1 MNEKEYLKE
10 LGKRYQEL
18 AAAPVMAERASLWR
32 RHNDGDKSCSPVIIE
47 VDSFLADLLPP
58 LRCEDPFHRELE
70 QIMLTEIIRAEEV
83 GDDRVIPEKL
93 ELPMRIHFRHLDY
106 TPKIAHA
113 SEYGFHPEP
122 VILDIEQ
129 DLAKLKRSVYSYDPA
144 EDRERLER
152 ANEILPAELSNQKLR
167 WLLVY
172 TKYVVDLMGMEPY
185 FFAMFDSPDK
195 VHELMEFLR
204 TDLEDYI
211 LWQEKEGLLTPN
223 NGNHY
228 VGSGSYGFT
237 GTLSGEPVLGQMWGN
252 LNSQESVSISPEMF
266 GEFVYPYY
274 EKTARLFGKVYWGC
288 CEPVDRIWDD
298 YISRLPNLAKVS
310 ISAWCDEEA
319 MGEKLK
325 DSPVIYSRK
334 PSPNFVGVPDVF
346 DEEAFAAH
354 IRRTAKAARD
364 CNLEIIMRDIY
375 TLKGDRGR
383 ARRAVDIARAVLQN
397 R

>member
-18 AAAPVMAERASLWR
+18 AACPVMAERAKFWL
-32 RHNDGDKSCSPVIIE
+32 RHNDGDNNCSPVIIE
-47 VDSFLADLLPP
+47 VDSFLSDLLPP

-70 QIMLTEIIRAEEV
+70 QLMLTEIVRAEEV

-93 ELPMRIHFRHLDY
+93 ELPMHIRFRHLDY

-129 DLAKLKRSVYSYDPA
+129 DLAKLKRSVWSYDPA
-144 EDRERLER
+144 DDRERLER

-172 TKYVVDLMGMEPY
+172 TKYVVDMMGMEPY
-185 FFAMFDSPDK
+185 FFAMFDSPEK

-204 TDLEDYI
+204 TDLEDYV

-237 GTLSGEPVLGQMWGN
+237 GTLSGEPVLRQMWGN
-252 LNSQESVSISPEMF
+252 MNSQESVSISPEMF

-288 CEPVDRIWDD
+288 CEPVDKIWDD
-298 YISRLPNLAKVS
+298 YISRLPNLEKVS
-310 ISAWCDEEA
+310 ISAWCDEEV

-334 PSPNFVGVPDVF
+334 PSPNFVGVPEVF

-354 IRRTAKAARD
+354 IRKTARAARD
-364 CNLEIIMRDIY
+364 CNVEIIMRDIY
-375 TLKGDRGR
+375 TLKGDRKR
-383 ARRAVDIARAVLQN
+383 AKRAVDIARAVIGS

>member
-18 AAAPVMAERASLWR
+18 AACPVMAERAKFWL
-32 RHNDGDKSCSPVIIE
+32 RHNDGDKNCSPVIIE
-47 VDSFLADLLPP
+47 VDSFLSDLLPP

-70 QIMLTEIIRAEEV
+70 QLMLTEIVRAEEV

-93 ELPMRIHFRHLDY
+93 ELPMHIRFRHLDY

-129 DLAKLKRSVYSYDPA
+129 DLAKLKRSVWSYDPA
-144 EDRERLER
+144 DDRERLER

-172 TKYVVDLMGMEPY
+172 TKYVVDMMGMEPY
-185 FFAMFDSPDK
+185 FFAMFDSPEK

-204 TDLEDYI
+204 TDLEDYV

-237 GTLSGEPVLGQMWGN
+237 GTLSGEPVLRQMWGN
-252 LNSQESVSISPEMF
+252 MNSQESVSISPEMF

-288 CEPVDRIWDD
+288 CEPVDKIWDD
-298 YISRLPNLAKVS
+298 YISRLPNLEKVS
-310 ISAWCDEEA
+310 ISAWCDEEV

-334 PSPNFVGVPDVF
+334 PSPNFVGVPEVF

-354 IRRTAKAARD
+354 IRKTALAARD
-364 CNLEIIMRDIY
+364 CNVEIIMRDIY
-375 TLKGDRGR
+375 TLKGDRKR
-383 ARRAVDIARAVLQN
+383 AKRAVDIARAIIGS

>member
-10 LGKRYQEL
+10 LGKRYREL
-18 AAAPVMAERASLWR
+18 AVAPVMAERADLWR
-32 RHNDGDKSCSPVIIE
+32 RHNDGDKNCAPVIIE
-47 VDSFLADLLPP
+47 VDSFLSDLLPP

-70 QIMLTEIIRAEEV
+70 QILLTEIVRAEEI

-93 ELPMRIHFRHLDY
+93 ELPMRIRFRHLDY
-106 TPKIAHA
+106 TPKVDHA
-113 SEYGFHPEP
+113 SEYGFHTEP
-122 VILDIEQ
+122 IILDIEQ
-129 DLAKLKRSVYSYDPA
+129 DLAKLRRSVYSYDPA

-185 FFAMFDSPDK
+185 FFAMFDYPEK

-237 GTLSGEPVLGQMWGN
+237 GALSGEPVLRQMWGN
-252 LNSQESVSISPEMF
+252 MNSQESVSVSPEMF

-288 CEPVDRIWDD
+288 CEPVDKIWDR

-310 ISAWCDEEA
+310 ISAWCDEEV

-346 DEEAFAAH
+346 DGEAFAAH
-354 IRRTAKAARD
+354 IRKTARAARD
-364 CNLEIIMRDIY
+364 CNVEIIMRDIY
-375 TLKGDRGR
+375 TLKGDRKR
-383 ARRAVDIARAVLQN
+383 AKRAVDIARAVIN
-397 R
+397 AR

>member
-10 LGKRYQEL
+10 LGKRYREL
-18 AAAPVMAERASLWR
+18 AASPVMAERADLWL

-47 VDSFLADLLPP
+47 VDSFLSDLLPP

-83 GDDRVIPEKL
+83 GDDRVIPETL

-129 DLAKLKRSVYSYDPA
+129 DLAKLRRSVYSYDPA

-172 TKYVVDLMGMEPY
+172 TKYVVDMMGMEPY

-204 TDLEDYI
+204 TDLEDYV

-237 GTLSGEPVLGQMWGN
+237 DTLSGEPVLRQMWGN

-288 CEPVDRIWDD
+288 CEPVDKIWDD
-298 YISRLPNLAKVS
+298 YISKLPHLAKVS

-319 MGEKLK
+319 MGERLK

-354 IRRTAKAARD
+354 IRKTAKAARD
-364 CNLEIIMRDIY
+364 CNIEIIMRDIY
-375 TLKGDRGR
+375 TLKGDRRR
-383 ARRAVDIARAVLQN
+383 AKRAVDIARAVLQS

>member
-18 AAAPVMAERASLWR
+18 AAGPVMAERAKFWL
-32 RHNDGDKSCSPVIIE
+32 RHNDGDKNCSPVIIE
-47 VDSFLADLLPP
+47 VDSFLSDLLPP
-58 LRCEDPFHRELE
+58 HRCEDPFHRELE
-70 QIMLTEIIRAEEV
+70 QLMLTEIVRAEEV

-93 ELPMRIHFRHLDY
+93 ELPMHIRFRHLVY

-129 DLAKLKRSVYSYDPA
+129 DLAKLKRSVWSYDPA
-144 EDRERLER
+144 DDRERLER

-172 TKYVVDLMGMEPY
+172 TKYVVDMMGMEPY
-185 FFAMFDSPDK
+185 FFAMFDSPEK

-204 TDLEDYI
+204 TDLEDYV

-237 GTLSGEPVLGQMWGN
+237 GTLSGEPVLRQMWGN
-252 LNSQESVSISPEMF
+252 MNSQESVSISPEMF

-288 CEPVDRIWDD
+288 CEPVDKIWDD

-310 ISAWCDEEA
+310 ISAWCDEEV

-334 PSPNFVGVPDVF
+334 PSPNFVGVPEVF

-354 IRRTAKAARD
+354 IRKTARAARD
-364 CNLEIIMRDIY
+364 CNVEIIMRDIY
-375 TLKGDRGR
+375 TLKGDRKR
-383 ARRAVDIARAVLQN
+383 AKRAVDIARAVIGS

>member
-10 LGKRYQEL
+10 LGKRYREL
-18 AAAPVMAERASLWR
+18 AASPVMAERADLWL

-47 VDSFLADLLPP
+47 VDSFLSDLLPP

-83 GDDRVIPEKL
+83 GDDRVIPETL

-129 DLAKLKRSVYSYDPA
+129 DLAKLRRSVYSYDPA

-172 TKYVVDLMGMEPY
+172 TKYVVDMMGMEPY
-185 FFAMFDSPDK
+185 FYAMFDSPDR

-237 GTLSGEPVLGQMWGN
+237 DTLSGEPVRRQMWGN
-252 LNSQESVSISPEMF
+252 LNSQGSVSISPEMF

-288 CEPVDRIWDD
+288 CEPVDKIWDD
-298 YISRLPNLAKVS
+298 YISKLPHLAKVS

-319 MGEKLK
+319 MGERLK

-354 IRRTAKAARD
+354 IRKTAKAARD
-364 CNLEIIMRDIY
+364 CNIEIIMRDIY

-383 ARRAVDIARAVLQN
+383 AKRAVDIARAVLQS

>member
-10 LGKRYQEL
+10 LGKRYREL
-18 AAAPVMAERASLWR
+18 AASPVMAERADLWL

-47 VDSFLADLLPP
+47 VDSFLSDLLPP

-70 QIMLTEIIRAEEV
+70 QLMLTEIVRAEEV

-93 ELPMRIHFRHLDY
+93 ELPMHIRFRHLDY

-129 DLAKLKRSVYSYDPA
+129 DLAKLKRSVWSYDPA
-144 EDRERLER
+144 DDRERLER

-172 TKYVVDLMGMEPY
+172 TKYVVDMMGMEPY
-185 FFAMFDSPDK
+185 FFAMFDSPEK

-204 TDLEDYI
+204 TDLEDYV

-237 GTLSGEPVLGQMWGN
+237 GTLSGEPVLRQMWGN
-252 LNSQESVSISPEMF
+252 MNSQESVSISPEMF

-288 CEPVDRIWDD
+288 CEPVDKIWDD

-310 ISAWCDEEA
+310 ISAWCDEEV

-334 PSPNFVGVPDVF
+334 PSPNFVGVPEVF

-354 IRRTAKAARD
+354 IRKTARAARD
-364 CNLEIIMRDIY
+364 CNVEIIMRDIY
-375 TLKGDRGR
+375 TLKGDRKR
-383 ARRAVDIARAVLQN
+383 AKRAVDIARAIIGS